1 MSDNAFDLASFVG
14 GQLANRLN
22 RGINAHLTT
31 GDNSSK
37 PQGIVTGST
46 LGKTAASAS
55 AVTIAEILDLMY
67 AVDASYRNAAGAAF
81 MMNSATFAAVRK
93 LGFGSSNDF
102 PVVIPAMEAGAPD
115 LLFGKPVYI
124 NEDMDGIATGKKSI
138 IFGDMKQY
146 YVHEAG
152 GVQLLRLSERFADS
166 LSQGF
171 IAYRRVDG
179 NVLQGSA
186 IKHLIQA

>member
-1 MSDNAFDLASFVG
+1 
-14 GQLANRLN
+14 
-22 RGINAHLTT
+22 
-31 GDNSSK
+31 
-37 PQGIVTGST
+37 
-46 LGKTAASAS
+46 
-55 AVTIAEILDLMY
+55 
-67 AVDASYRNAAGAAF
+67 
-81 MMNSATFAAVRK
+81 
-93 LGFGSSNDF
+93 
-102 PVVIPAMEAGAPD
+102 
-115 LLFGKPVYI
+115 
-124 NEDMDGIATGKKSI
+124 MDGIATGKKSI